1 MLSRIQQIGKN
12 NNKDIEEKLNQILEK
27 IEPKIIKISNNTN
40 CYYCNI
46 ELENGD
52 IMNKYKCPKCNKQYN
67 ILDSCQQYM
76 TEDEIK
82 IKKEKINKKSKAK
95 DKKDNSKK
103 E

>member
-52 IMNKYKCPKCNKQYN
+52 IMNQVYYIVYY
-67 ILDSCQQYM
+67 ILNF
-76 TEDEIK
+76 IL
-82 IKKEKINKKSKAK
+82 IW
-95 DKKDNSKK
+95 
-103 E
+103 